1 MTDRLHPDEVSIDA
15 VLIRELLRTQM
26 PDLADLDVRAVP
38 AQGTDN
44 VVFRVGSELSVRLPR
59 KPAAVRSLLV
69 EREWLPRLAHQLPLP
84 VPLPIAS
91 GEPSDRYPFP
101 WTVSTWVRGI
111 PLVPTN
117 GLRSEDVEVLAHFT
131 AILQSLDASD
141 GPAVEAGQRAGP
153 VAPYDPVARTALE
166 GVLNLKAAGRIEP
179 DLVDEKRAASLW
191 AAAVDADAWPGPP
204 VWVHRDLQGGNLLT
218 SSDGR
223 LMGVLDFGGLAVGD
237 PAGDVM
243 AAFHVFSSADR
254 STFRRAMGVDD
265 STWVRARGW
274 AMVQGL
280 EALIYYFDTHPG
292 MVAMARRVIRA
303 ALEPDYI
310 SADSA

>member
-1 MTDRLHPDEVSIDA
+1 VTDRLHPDEVSIDA
-15 VLIRELLRTQM
+15 VLVRELLRTQM

-59 KPAAVRSLLV
+59 KSAAVRSLLV

-84 VPLPIAS
+84 VPLPIAP

-131 AILQSLDASD
+131 AILQSLDASG
-141 GPAVEAGQRAGP
+141 GPAVEPGQRAGP
-153 VAPYDPVARTALE
+153 VAPYDRVARAALE

-265 STWVRARGW
+265 STWVRACGW

-303 ALEPDYI
+303 ALELDYT

>member
-1 MTDRLHPDEVSIDA
+1 VIHQLHPDEVSIDA
-15 VLIRELLRTQM
+15 VLVRELLRTQM
-26 PDLADLDVRAVP
+26 PDLAHLDVRAVP

-44 VVFRVGSELSVRLPR
+44 VVFRVGSDLSVRMPR

-84 VPLPIAS
+84 VPVPIAS

-101 WTVSTWVRGI
+101 WTVCTWVRGI
-111 PLVPTN
+111 PLLPTN

-131 AILQSLDASD
+131 AILQSLDPSG
-141 GPAVEAGQRAGP
+141 GPAVEPGQRAGP

-166 GVLNLKAAGRIEP
+166 GVHTLKAAGRIEP
-179 DLVDEKRAASLW
+179 DLVDEKRAARLW

-223 LMGVLDFGGLAVGD
+223 LLGVLDFGGLAVGD

-254 STFRRAMGVDD
+254 SRFRRAMGVDD
-265 STWVRARGW
+265 STWARARGW

-280 EALIYYFDTHPG
+280 EALIYYFDSHPG

-303 ALEPDYI
+303 ALEPDSP
-310 SADSA
+310 SA

>member
-1 MTDRLHPDEVSIDA
+1 VTDRLHPDEVSIDA
-15 VLIRELLRTQM
+15 VLVRELLRTQM

-59 KPAAVRSLLV
+59 KSAAVRSLLV

-84 VPLPIAS
+84 VPLPIAP

-131 AILQSLDASD
+131 AILQSLDASG
-141 GPAVEAGQRAGP
+141 GPAVEPGQRAGP
-153 VAPYDPVARTALE
+153 VAPYDRVARAALE

-303 ALEPDYI
+303 ALELDYT